1 MTRNSFATKPILLS
15 ESSLT
20 AFNTRIQRQKK
31 GVIKHLPPPVIKH
44 MPPPMP
50 PDATT
55 IRKLNALAAKHPFCA
70 LHKVKKHDTL

>member
-1 MTRNSFATKPILLS
+1 MTTNLFATKPILLLQPP
-15 ESSLT
+15 LT
-20 AFNTRIQRQKK
+20 AYNTKTQRQKK
-31 GVIKHLPPPVIKH
+31 GVLKRMPV
-44 MPPPMP
+44 PAP